1 MHAEFMHAGKL
12 HRFEVQDV
20 GQGWPAALEITSRAC
35 VKSPMI
41 RFHLAYS
48 HLDVNRNVAIY
59 AVMTVTAA
67 GEVQG

>member
-1 MHAEFMHAGKL
+1 MQAEFTHGGKL
-12 HRFEVQDV
+12 HRFDVQDV
-20 GQGWPAALEITSRAC
+20 GQNLPAALEITSRAC

-59 AVMTVTAA
+59 TVMTFMAA
-67 GEVQG
+67 